1 MIDTAPA
8 IFQALEASD
17 FGAFI
22 RQAVWVYPAANVA
35 HVLCVLMF
43 AGAVAAMD
51 VRLMGGFSG
60 SDVREVLRGG
70 RKAAVLAFLG
80 VALSGG
86 VLFTAEASHLA
97 LNWVF
102 QTKVLLIALALLNA
116 IMFELIFARRLRE
129 FAPRMPMPASAKAS
143 GFVSLAT
150 WLAVA
155 ACGRSIAYF

>member
-1 MIDTAPA
+1 MMDAAPE
-8 IFQALEASD
+8 FLRALEASD

-22 RQAVWVYPAANVA
+22 RQAVWVYPLANVT
-35 HVLCVLMF
+35 HVLFVIAF
-43 AGAVAAMD
+43 FSAVAAMD

-60 SDVREVLRGG
+60 APVSEVLRGG
-70 RKAAVLAFLG
+70 RKAALLAFLG

-97 LNWVF
+97 LNPVF
-102 QTKVLLIALALLNA
+102 QTKVLLIGLALLNVIA
-116 IMFELIFARRLRE
+116 FELFFARRLRE
-129 FAPRMPMPASAKAS
+129 YAPRMPMPGSARVS